1 MHKCMYLFGIYFG
14 FWLVSGIIF
23 TELLEFILISWF
35 PGKDRLLGSPQI
47 FSKVKVGVLE
57 RLFQKFMVKLLYPLF
72 NILLTV

>member
-1 MHKCMYLFGIYFG
+1 MHKCMYLFGIYFYL
-14 FWLVSGIIF
+14 FWI
-23 TELLEFILISWF
+23 
-35 PGKDRLLGSPQI
+35 LGSPQI